1 MTVQKLDI
9 KSKIASDKKSDSQ
22 KTQKPKKE
30 DSGSIIGGLAGTAM
44 AAMPLIPN
52 KFKVMAGVGI
62 FFLIYGVGSFI
73 ADIIS
78 LF

>member
-1 MTVQKLDI
+1 MAVQKIDI
-9 KSKIASDKKSDSQ
+9 KSKIASDKKSAPIS
-22 KTQKPKKE
+22 KPKKE

-62 FFLIYGVGSFI
+62 FFLIYGVASCI